1 MALCT
6 LIISYRPVSDYSH
19 LAGSWRLG
27 PQHINLGDTA
37 SGKTPS
43 PLATCQRMGAGVVS
57 FWLCGQR
64 CRERLCAHF
73 CGRELALLSLQTW
86 IETWGCLE
94 DSRSGHTSRAQDS
107 VGHVVTSELWG
118 GDKAVHLRCRPRLTE
133 PPAAASGQRL
143 LRVSASAFAFVFH
156 LLTVYTPQGNPAC
169 FLAAEFSL
177 SVLMSGSGFTVLLL
191 CGLSCLLRSVLFLL
205 FRNGGFSHHPIHPLP
220 SPVGLETT
228 CCCSCVR

>member
-1 MALCT
+1 MARRRPPPPCVPTGLSLVCPRPRLLLLQGHSSIGLGPRVASFT

-43 PLATCQRMGAGVVS
+43 PLATCQRMGTGVVP

-73 CGRELALLSLQTW
+73 CGHELAFLSLQTW

-107 VGHVVTSELWG
+107 VGHVVTSEL
-118 GDKAVHLRCRPRLTE
+118 
-133 PPAAASGQRL
+133 
-143 LRVSASAFAFVFH
+143 
-156 LLTVYTPQGNPAC
+156 
-169 FLAAEFSL
+169 
-177 SVLMSGSGFTVLLL
+177 
-191 CGLSCLLRSVLFLL
+191 
-205 FRNGGFSHHPIHPLP
+205 
-220 SPVGLETT
+220 VG
-228 CCCSCVR
+228 R